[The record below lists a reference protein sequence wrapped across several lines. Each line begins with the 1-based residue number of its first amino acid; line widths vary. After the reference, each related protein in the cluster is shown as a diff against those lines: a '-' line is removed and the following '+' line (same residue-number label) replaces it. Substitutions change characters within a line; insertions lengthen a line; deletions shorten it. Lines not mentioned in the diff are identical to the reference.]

1 MVYTVIATRGPGDA
15 RDALYPSV
23 DAKFTIVGEERDGVD
38 PVWHAASAV
47 RIDETAGG
55 TDAPTGATGSSFAMT
70 DARVL
75 IRAST
80 GTKKSEVAVGHV
92 RYPWIQEVGYH
103 RSTGTE
109 DPGVVQFTVHLRGDD
124 DVIVRRSVTLEVGT
138 KDDPRTI
145 ALQAAVK
152 IADYRLATTPNLS
165 DDKRW
170 TLAKL
175 RTPKPPLREEAE
187 LTLIRLPGSVH
198 VSPDTAIPV
207 TVG

>member
-1 MVYTVIATRGPGDA
+1 MVYTVMATRGPGDA
-15 RDALYPSV
+15 QDALYPSV
-23 DAKFTIVGEERDGVD
+23 DAKFTIVEEDRDGIA

-47 RIDETAGG
+47 RVDESAGS
-55 TDAPTGATGSSFAMT
+55 TETPTGAVGSSFAMT

-80 GTKKSEVAVGHV
+80 GTKKSEVEVGHV

-103 RSTGTE
+103 QSTGVD

-124 DVIVRRSVTLEVGT
+124 DVIVRRSVSLEVG
-138 KDDPRTI
+138 KSGDPRAI

-175 RTPKPPLREEAE
+175 RTPKPPVREEAQ

-198 VSPDTAIPV
+198 VSADTAIPV